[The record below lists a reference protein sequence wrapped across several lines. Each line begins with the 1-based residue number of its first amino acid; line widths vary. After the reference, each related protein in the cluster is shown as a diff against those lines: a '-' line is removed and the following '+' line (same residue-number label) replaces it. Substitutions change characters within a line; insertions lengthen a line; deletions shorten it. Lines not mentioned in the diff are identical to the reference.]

1 MSGYQTTYRAPDCP
15 GCGNPA
21 CLGKSVWGHDILCCS
36 DKCGEAVRDALA
48 EVRRDDRYK
57 FFARMLEHAEA
68 EMTNVRL
75 TYLEMLRHPAEEL
88 IAQTDAALGLC
99 PQETK

>member
-1 MSGYQTTYRAPDCP
+1 MSGHHHIYRCPDCLA
-15 GCGNPA
+15 CGKKE
-21 CLGKSVWGHDILCCS
+21 GGFMGRSVWGHDVLCCS

-48 EVRRDDRYK
+48 KMRQDDRYK

-75 TYLEMLRHPAEEL
+75 TYLEMLRHPVEEL
-88 IAQTDAALGLC
+88 IAEADAALNLS
-99 PQETK
+99 P